1 MERKNFLTV
10 FILSGA
16 YLAYLA
22 GSGFGSGQEMMQY
35 FTSFGYIGIA
45 GILISAVLW
54 SSYAAFI
61 VKDSRDFGLTSLH
74 QVYLFYCGKY
84 LGNALFGFSLAYL
97 FCMASLMIAGSGA
110 AFAQY
115 FHVGDEIGRIIM
127 TVMVL
132 ITGLFGMRKTV
143 DVIGALGPCIIVF
156 VVLIAAISLAN
167 GANTL
172 EAGEAY
178 VKSHDLLKP
187 SENWLWAAIMY
198 FSYCILFQAAYLS
211 GVASTNPATTKQLVQ
226 SVIIGAVIYVIA
238 SILMMLA
245 FVANIS
251 ILDGMEVPNLYLGDK
266 INPFLGAIY
275 GVILLAALYTT
286 TAPLVWSVT
295 NVFAQ
300 EKTKKYPWVIVAVSV
315 LAYFGSGFS
324 SFSVLVNLVT
334 KIAAYVGIL
343 YIVPVFYVKFI
354 KKPKPEQSA

>member
-1 MERKNFLTV
+1 
-10 FILSGA
+10 
-16 YLAYLA
+16 
-22 GSGFGSGQEMMQY
+22 
-35 FTSFGYIGIA
+35 
-45 GILISAVLW
+45 
-54 SSYAAFI
+54 
-61 VKDSRDFGLTSLH
+61 
-74 QVYLFYCGKY
+74 
-84 LGNALFGFSLAYL
+84 
-97 FCMASLMIAGSGA
+97 
-110 AFAQY
+110 
-115 FHVGDEIGRIIM
+115 
-127 TVMVL
+127 
-132 ITGLFGMRKTV
+132 
-143 DVIGALGPCIIVF
+143 
-156 VVLIAAISLAN
+156 
-167 GANTL
+167 
-172 EAGEAY
+172 
-178 VKSHDLLKP
+178 
-187 SENWLWAAIMY
+187 MY

-315 LAYFGSGFS
+315 LAYFGSGFTRS
-324 SFSVLVNLVT
+324 RVVNLVT